1 MTSFLEEQFTIE
13 WQRRIFRKIGEYLR
27 KHNITIHKCFNF
39 IDEDNSS
46 TISLDEM
53 RQALIR
59 FQIAD
64 LSDKELKVFLA
75 RLDEDKKGYISQ
87 QQFLKKFWAAYTYDD
102 VF

>member
-1 MTSFLEEQFTIE
+1 
-13 WQRRIFRKIGEYLR
+13 
-27 KHNITIHKCFNF
+27 
-39 IDEDNSS
+39 
-46 TISLDEM
+46 M

-87 QQFLKKFWAAYTYDD
+87 Q
-102 VF
+102 